1 MPCASRWFRTT
12 LSNTAGWAMGER
24 LAFSFGRSPV
34 ERLTDVVERAARREH
49 VEADV
54 AELIR
59 TTALRRGRM
68 ARLATAVTDLLE
80 VVARAREDER
90 RRAYSAVQSMR
101 EPLTSVRAQ
110 VQVLCQI
117 PDLAAPARAALLADL
132 DGEVARLSAELD
144 ALAVTV
150 GRVA

>member
-1 MPCASRWFRTT
+1 MPF
-12 LSNTAGWAMGER
+12 R
-24 LAFSFGRSPV
+24 LACPFSHSPV

-49 VEADV
+49 LDAAA

-59 TTALRRGRM
+59 TTALWRGQV
-68 ARLATAVTDLLE
+68 ARLAVAVTDLLE
-80 VVARAREDER
+80 AVARTRENER
-90 RRAYSAVQSMR
+90 QRTFSAVHSMR

-132 DGEVARLSAELD
+132 DSEVARLSAELD
-144 ALAVTV
+144 ALAVAV
-150 GRVA
+150 GRLA